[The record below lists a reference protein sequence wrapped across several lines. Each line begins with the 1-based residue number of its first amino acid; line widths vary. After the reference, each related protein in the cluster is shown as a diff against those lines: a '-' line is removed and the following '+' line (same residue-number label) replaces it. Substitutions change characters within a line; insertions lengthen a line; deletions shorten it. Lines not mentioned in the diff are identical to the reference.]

1 MSDARATDAA
11 DKTPGAAKEANAN
24 ITSVSSY
31 ESKPTPGLL
40 RVKVY
45 TPFKTFYEGDALSLS
60 ACNETGKFD
69 ILPTHHNFISMLI
82 PCDVLVETPEKK
94 IQTIPM
100 ARGLLHVKDDKLI
113 IFMDV

>member
-1 MSDARATDAA
+1 MSDA
-11 DKTPGAAKEANAN
+11 KTIPGAAKEANE
-24 ITSVSSY
+24 TVKSVTAY

-45 TPFKTFYEGDALSLS
+45 TPFKTFYEGDARSLT

-69 ILPTHHNFISMLI
+69 ILPGHHNFISMLI
-82 PCDVLVETPEKK
+82 PCDVLVETPEKQIK
-94 IQTIPM
+94 TIPT
-100 ARGLLHVKDDKLI
+100 ARGLLHIKEDKLI